1 MRRVTNLTLTLIIL
15 FGTARPALT
24 NSFAP
29 APYKLQEQ
37 ELIAAVS
44 LAKTPFI
51 AAKPV
56 EEEDDWDDEEDWD
69 DDNGF
74 YEEDEEEDYTP
85 VVNPAASKQV
95 TAPTE
100 TTTTTTIAPT
110 VTASPAKPVV
120 TAPAKTTT
128 TTTVTPTATTTTT
141 TTTPVTTTSTLA
153 TKEANDAKVDADLAV
168 KVQRDLEKAE
178 AQKRTNYVTLANTF
192 DRTPEDFARLYSQYG
207 DLLAGLNPEDPKDLK
222 EIEKLIE
229 IVGIPKRERT
239 PRKEATLKQAPSEDP
254 IVNFSARNIATRD
267 AFATLARVSGKSI
280 TVSGSVQDR
289 DTISVVEINNQPFT
303 KAFMSLVDAA
313 DVDFRRSGD
322 NYTILKKQGGKGT
335 SLIAGFDT
343 SDIDL
348 TLPLEERYADLTY
361 DNEDL
366 SSIIKDLAN
375 TYGVDVVMTAN
386 PTDRITLKVRGVN
399 IDDAFELLFAG
410 SQFNYTKKGETYV
423 VYSSTNKNFSLDN
436 RTVLFPLKYLEAQEA
451 NKLLPAELKNL
462 VQVSA
467 NQNAFIADGSKQQLT
482 QLYDFIRTID
492 KPIPQVELVVKLVE
506 VSKDFTQT
514 HNIYQ
519 TPFSIGRIGTTTTT
533 TGTGTDTTTAARGFN
548 LHMGPENWGVFAN
561 TPTFSQTNA
570 NAQIKVNQRL
580 LVTSGKSAKINF
592 DQDVNVV
599 LNKAGSV
606 GTGSIAAQQQS
617 INRVTAGN
625 SMDITPIVGG
635 GGVVTVKVEVE
646 VSVNGTIDE
655 TTGVPQQ
662 TVRRRISSEIQ
673 IVNHETIAIGGLFDD
688 RKGFTRNNEIPIL
701 SKIPIIG
708 SLFGNNSR
716 NKNLRELL
724 ILITPHIRTGDE
736 VEEVYLQA
744 DGASYK

>member
-1 MRRVTNLTLTLIIL
+1 MRRIKPILLIMSL
-15 FGTARPALT
+15 GLASPALSST
-24 NSFAP
+24 SALHQF
-29 APYKLQEQ
+29 QEQ
-37 ELIAAVS
+37 ELIAAAS

-51 AAKPV
+51 AATPV
-56 EEEDDWDDEEDWD
+56 EDDEWEDDEWDE
-69 DDNGF
+69 DNGF
-74 YEEDEEEDYTP
+74 YADEEEDEEY
-85 VVNPAASKQV
+85 V
-95 TAPTE
+95 
-100 TTTTTTIAPT
+100 
-110 VTASPAKPVV
+110 PAKSSQKQQVV
-120 TAPAKTTT
+120 TPKKAPVTPSASIQTTSTSVKTTT
-128 TTTVTPTATTTTT
+128 TTTPAITTKAD
-141 TTTPVTTTSTLA
+141 VQSEADLQASAELLA
-153 TKEANDAKVDADLAV
+153 KIQNNEAN
-168 KVQRDLEKAE
+168 AE
-178 AQKRTNYVTLANTF
+178 AQKRTNYIKLANTF

-207 DLLAGLNPEDPKDLK
+207 DLLAGLNPENPKDLR

-229 IVGIPKRERT
+229 IVGIPKRERA

-254 IVNFSARNIATRD
+254 LVNFSARNIATRD

-303 KAFMSLVDAA
+303 KAFLSLIDAA

-386 PTDRITLKVRGVN
+386 PTDRVTLKVRGVN

-423 VYSSTNKNFSLDN
+423 VYSSANKNFSLDK

-467 NQNAFIADGSKQQLT
+467 NQNAFIADGSKAELT
-482 QLYDFIRTID
+482 QLFDFIRTID

-506 VSKDFTQT
+506 VSKDFAQV
-514 HNIYQ
+514 HNLYQ
-519 TPFSIGRIGTTTTT
+519 APFSIGRIGTAA
-533 TGTGTDTTTAARGFN
+533 TTAATGTAGAAVATAGKGFDFHFGSDDLGIFTN
-548 LHMGPENWGVFAN
+548 I
-561 TPTFSQTNA
+561 PTFNQKSA
-570 NAQIKVNQRL
+570 DSQIKVNQRL

-592 DQDVNVV
+592 DEDVNIV

-646 VSVNGTIDE
+646 VSANSAATDA
-655 TTGVPQQ
+655 TTGVPLK

-673 IVNHETIAIGGLFDD
+673 IINHETIAIGGLFDD
-688 RKGFTRNNEIPIL
+688 RKGNSRNNEIPIL

-708 SLFGNNSR
+708 NLFANNSR
-716 NKNLRELL
+716 DKNLRELI
-724 ILITPHIRTGDE
+724 ILITPHIRTGDD
-736 VEEVYLQA
+736 VQEVYLQA
-744 DGASYK
+744 SGASN